1 MAYGLADADGLRCD
15 AQRRDAGRADAMTD
29 DIRGQ
34 GGCDAKRGERSRR
47 RTERP
52 VQRREMPGNKADG
65 AKIAVQL

>member
-1 MAYGLADADGLRCD
+1 
-15 AQRRDAGRADAMTD
+15 MTD
-29 DIRGQ
+29 DICGQ

>member
-1 MAYGLADADGLRCD
+1 MRMDCD
-15 AQRRDAGRADAMTD
+15 ATQSGATQSGAMQAAADDMTD

-47 RTERP
+47 RTELP